1 MRLLT
6 GLHAKRA
13 RAALALAALT
23 ALAACLDDDD
33 DDGSTGGG
41 CSVNPTAPECTASP
55 TVLQGTIT
63 QNTTLSANQRYTLR
77 GFVKVPAG
85 VTLTIPAGTVIVG
98 DTTQTSAL
106 FILRGGRINAAGT
119 AAAPIVM
126 TSGRAAGNRFPGD
139 WGGLIVVG
147 NGVINRTGS
156 VILEGTATRPEDRT
170 DYGGGASNLDNSG
183 TLSYVRV
190 EFAGFAEAP
199 NAELN
204 SFTFA
209 AVGSGTTV
217 DHLQSLAG
225 LDDSFEWFGGAVN
238 GRFLVSYEA
247 GDDHFDAAEGYTGKN
262 QFLIAL
268 QTTRLAQRAG
278 ATGGLATDP
287 QGFEI
292 DGCDNT
298 ATGCTLGQGS
308 TPYNMPMFANFTVVG
323 PGPGVL
329 PATAGVGTGMVL
341 RRGTGG
347 TYVNGIIAR
356 WPIGMSI
363 RDTSSIN
370 RLAADSLTIRN
381 VSFAEN
387 AALFDPASNN
397 LARGPQLTT
406 AALDSSAATVGALF
420 AALPAA
426 GTAPTTATLNFTL
439 AASAT
444 ARTNGLANFTGVVSA
459 RAGTFITATP
469 YRGAVDP
476 NGQAWYT
483 GWTNYAR
490 N

>member
-1 MRLLT
+1 
-6 GLHAKRA
+6 
-13 RAALALAALT
+13 
-23 ALAACLDDDD
+23 
-33 DDGSTGGG
+33 
-41 CSVNPTAPECTASP
+41 VNPTAPECTADP
-55 TVLQGTIT
+55 TILQGTLT
-63 QNTTLSANQRYTLR
+63 TNTTLNANQRYTLR
-77 GFVKVPAG
+77 GFVKVPSG

-106 FILRGGRINAAGT
+106 FVLRGGRINAAGR
-119 AAAPIVM
+119 ADAPIVM
-126 TSGRAAGNRFPGD
+126 TSGRAPGSRFPGD

-170 DYGGGASNLDNSG
+170 DYGGGASNADNSG

-209 AVGSGTTV
+209 AVGAATTV

-238 GRFLVSYEA
+238 GRYLVSYES
-247 GDDHFDAAEGYTGKN
+247 GDDHFDAAEGYSGKN

-268 QTTRLAQRAG
+268 QTTRLAQRGG
-278 ATGGLATDP
+278 ATGGLSTDP

-292 DGCDNT
+292 DGCDNSSG
-298 ATGCTLGQGS
+298 TGCAAGQAS
-308 TPYNMPMFANFTVVG
+308 TPFTMPVFANFTVVG

-329 PATAGVGTGMVL
+329 PTTAGVGTGMVL

-347 TYVNGIIAR
+347 TYVNGIVAR

-381 VSFAEN
+381 VLFAEN
-387 AALFDPASNN
+387 TAIFDPAANN
-397 LARGPQLTT
+397 LARGPQLTAAAIDSTATTT
-406 AALDSSAATVGALF
+406 AALF
-420 AALPAA
+420 AGVPAA
-426 GTAPTTATLNFTL
+426 GTTPTTATLNFSL
-439 AASAT
+439 AAGSP
-444 ARTNGLANFTGVVSA
+444 ARTGGLAAFTGTVAA
-459 RAGTFITATP
+459 RAGTFVTATA

-476 NGQAWYT
+476 NGQPWYA
-483 GWTNYAR
+483 GWTSYAR

>member
-6 GLHAKRA
+6 GLHTRRA
-13 RAALALAALT
+13 TTALALAAL
-23 ALAACLDDDD
+23 AGLAACGDDDD
-33 DDGSTGGG
+33 DDEDGDGG
-41 CSVNPTAPECTASP
+41 CSANPTAPSCTANP
-55 TVLQGTIT
+55 TVLQGTLT
-63 QNTTLSANQRYTLR
+63 QNTTLNASQRYTLR
-77 GFVKVPAG
+77 GFVKVPSG
-85 VTLTIPAGTVIVG
+85 ITLTIPAGTVIVG

-106 FILRGGRINAAGT
+106 FILRGGRIDARGT

-126 TSGRAAGNRFPGD
+126 TSGRTVGNRAPGD
-139 WGGLIVVG
+139 WGGLILVG

-170 DYGGGASNLDNSG
+170 DYGSGANNADNSG

-199 NAELN
+199 AAELN

-209 AVGSGTTV
+209 AVGSGTTL

-238 GRFLVSYEA
+238 GRFLVSYES
-247 GDDHFDAAEGYTGKN
+247 GDDHFDAAEGYVGKN

-268 QTTRLAQRAG
+268 QTTRIQQRGG
-278 ATGGLATDP
+278 ATGGLSTDP
-287 QGFEI
+287 QGFEV
-292 DGCDNT
+292 DGCDNN

-308 TPYNMPMFANFTVVG
+308 TPFNMPVFANFTVVG
-323 PGPGVL
+323 PGPGVF
-329 PATAGVGTGMVL
+329 PATASIGTGMVL

-347 TYVNGIIAR
+347 TYVNGIVAR
-356 WPIGMSI
+356 WPIGMAI

-370 RLAADSLTIRN
+370 RLTADSLTIRN
-381 VSFAEN
+381 VTFVEN
-387 AALFDPASNN
+387 TAIFDPASNN

-406 AALDSSAATVGALF
+406 AALDSAAATTSAVF

-426 GTAPTTATLNFTL
+426 GAAPTTATLNFTL
-439 AASAT
+439 AASAA
-444 ARTNGLANFTGVVSA
+444 ARTNGLATFSGTVGA
-459 RAGTFITATP
+459 RAGTIITPTP

-476 NGQAWYT
+476 NGQPWYT
-483 GWTNYAR
+483 GWTSYAR